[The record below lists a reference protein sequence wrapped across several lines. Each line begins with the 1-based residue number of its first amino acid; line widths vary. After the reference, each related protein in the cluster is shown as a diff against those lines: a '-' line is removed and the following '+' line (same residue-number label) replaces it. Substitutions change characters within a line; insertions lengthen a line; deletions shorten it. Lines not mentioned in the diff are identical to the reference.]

1 MSLPRWLSGKEYACH
16 AGDNTIRSLG
26 WEDPLKEEM
35 ATHSIILTWRIPG
48 TEELG
53 GLQSTGSQ
61 SQMRLSM
68 HACR

>member
-16 AGDNTIRSLG
+16 AGDTIRSLG
-26 WEDPLKEEM
+26 WEDPLKEDM
-35 ATHSIILTWRIPG
+35 AIHSIILTWRIPG

-61 SQMRLSM
+61 SQM
-68 HACR
+68 